1 MKRSRKTQ
9 IEKLQDK
16 LYSLKWEKADIHAS
30 EMDPDMKAIYL
41 NDVDYKAYCI
51 QQEIEDL
58 EHEEGMFPL
67 KLMLVAFVIF
77 ALVMVLYRASH

>member
-1 MKRSRKTQ
+1 MKRSRKQQ
-9 IEKLQDK
+9 IEKLQDE
-16 LYSLKWEKADIHAS
+16 LYSLRWEKADIHAS

-41 NDVDYKAYCI
+41 NDVDYKAHCI

-67 KLMLVAFVIF
+67 KLMLACFVIF
-77 ALVMVLYRASH
+77 AIVMLIYRVSH

>member
-1 MKRSRKTQ
+1 MKRSRKQQ

-16 LYSLKWEKADIHAS
+16 LYSLRWEKADIHAS

-41 NDVDYKAYCI
+41 NDVDYKAHCI

-58 EHEEGMFPL
+58 EHEEGMFPM
-67 KLMLVAFVIF
+67 KLMLACFVIF
-77 ALVMVLYRASH
+77 AIVMLIYRVSH

>member
-1 MKRSRKTQ
+1 MKRSRKQQ
-9 IEKLQDK
+9 IEKLQSE

-41 NDVDYKAYCI
+41 NDVDYKVYCI
-51 QQEIEDL
+51 EQEIEDL

-67 KLMLVAFVIF
+67 KLMLACFVIF
-77 ALVMVLYRASH
+77 AIVLVLYRISH

>member
-1 MKRSRKTQ
+1 MKRSRKQQ
-9 IEKLQDK
+9 IEKLQSE

-41 NDVDYKAYCI
+41 NDVDYKAHCI

-67 KLMLVAFVIF
+67 KLMLACFIIF
-77 ALVMVLYRASH
+77 AIVMLVYRASH

>member
-1 MKRSRKTQ
+1 MKRSRKQQ
-9 IEKLQDK
+9 IEKLQDQ
-16 LYSLKWEKADIHAS
+16 LYSLRWEKADIHAS

-41 NDVDYKAYCI
+41 NDVDYKAHCI

-67 KLMLVAFVIF
+67 KLMLACFVIF
-77 ALVMVLYRASH
+77 AIVMVLYRISH

>member
-1 MKRSRKTQ
+1 MKRSRKAQ
-9 IEKLQDK
+9 IEKLQSQ
-16 LYSLKWEKADIHAS
+16 LYSLKWEKADIHSS

-41 NDVDYKAYCI
+41 NDVEYKEHCI

>member
-1 MKRSRKTQ
+1 MVRKSKQ
-9 IEKLQDK
+9 KIEKLQDQ
-16 LYSLKWEKADIHAS
+16 LYSLRWEKADIHAS

-41 NDVDYKAYCI
+41 NDVDYKMYCI

-67 KLMLVAFVIF
+67 KLMFACFVIF
-77 ALVMVLYRASH
+77 ALVLVLYRISH

>member
-1 MKRSRKTQ
+1 MKRSRKQQ
-9 IEKLQDK
+9 IEKLQDE
-16 LYSLKWEKADIHAS
+16 LYSLRWEKADIHAS

-41 NDVDYKAYCI
+41 NDVDYKAHCI

-67 KLMLVAFVIF
+67 KLMLACFIIF
-77 ALVMVLYRASH
+77 AIVMLIYRVSH

>member
-1 MKRSRKTQ
+1 MKRSRKQQ
-9 IEKLQDK
+9 IEKLQSE
-16 LYSLKWEKADIHAS
+16 LYSLKWEKADIHSS

-41 NDVDYKAYCI
+41 NDVDYKAHCI

-67 KLMLVAFVIF
+67 KLMLACFVIF
-77 ALVMVLYRASH
+77 ALVLVLYRISH